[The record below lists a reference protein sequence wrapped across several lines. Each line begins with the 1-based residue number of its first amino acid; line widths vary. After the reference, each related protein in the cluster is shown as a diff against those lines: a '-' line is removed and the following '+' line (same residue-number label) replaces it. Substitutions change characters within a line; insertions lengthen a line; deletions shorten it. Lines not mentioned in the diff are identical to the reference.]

1 MILKIDKYIF
11 KVKITNTFGDSENSL
26 HVQRIGVVLG
36 LMAWCMQIVILI
48 QPLLPGQSIPGLGV
62 CQVIVDAFT
71 QPQSQPLTASNQL
84 SPHHQSAQGVSRHAS
99 HSTGHSSSHATAS
112 AQPRGQQASA
122 LQHLNDQ
129 HQLTQPRYITQS
141 TLPLSSY
148 PQADHHFSHL
158 SCGFCIL
165 YGHAIPPPD
174 APEVWSVFAISELF
188 TVAPYSDYK
197 NNIFAADYL
206 QPKSRAPPAFYFN
219 QA

>member
-48 QPLLPGQSIPGLGV
+48 QPLLPGQSISGLGV

-71 QPQSQPLTASNQL
+71 RSAPHPLSASSHATHLLLN
-84 SPHHQSAQGVSRHAS
+84 HQSAQQVTTVVQPHAS
-99 HSTGHSSSHATAS
+99 STLA
-112 AQPRGQQASA
+112 
-122 LQHLNDQ
+122 HLKNQ
-129 HQLTQPRYITQS
+129 HQLTPPRYITQS

-148 PQADHHFSHL
+148 PQTDHHFSHL

-188 TVAPYSDYK
+188 TVAPYSHYK
-197 NNIFAADYL
+197 NNIIAADYL
-206 QPKSRAPPAFYFN
+206 QPKNRAPPVNYSHYA
-219 QA
+219 